1 MEMQILVRQRFPSR
15 HGRKN
20 VPDRTDERPSTD
32 EHDDHRLYVNVLQ
45 VRERVFTLMLA
56 SKKKIGTDGLYRFI
70 YIYINR
76 GIELINICRTFHLT
90 IESYRFIYI
99 CLFDS
104 KCVTTGRYINMSEHQ
119 YAKKI

>member
-15 HGRKN
+15 HGREN

-70 YIYINR
+70 YIYKSW
-76 GIELINICRTFHLT
+76 H
-90 IESYRFIYI
+90 
-99 CLFDS
+99 
-104 KCVTTGRYINMSEHQ
+104 
-119 YAKKI
+119 